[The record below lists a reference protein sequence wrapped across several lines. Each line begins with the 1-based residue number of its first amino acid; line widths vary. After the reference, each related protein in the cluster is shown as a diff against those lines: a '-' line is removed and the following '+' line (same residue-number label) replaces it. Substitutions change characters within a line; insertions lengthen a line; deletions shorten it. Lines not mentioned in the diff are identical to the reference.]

1 MSARTGDDSD
11 DAASAGPPRSAKRP
25 SSSEQTAR
33 VQPPP
38 SPLNVVPFQLAEPAS
53 SARSIFDVLKAALRH
68 ADDPRASA
76 AAQRKRAAPPL
87 ANQRV
92 FVQEKFD
99 GHRQLVGVSADG
111 TVSVHGKVGDCVPQT
126 PCSMPYLCCD

>member
-11 DAASAGPPRSAKRP
+11 DAASAGPPRPAKRP

-38 SPLNVVPFQLAEPAS
+38 SPANVNVVPFQLAEPSS
-53 SARSIFDVLKAALRH
+53 SARSIFDVLKAALRQ

-76 AAQRKRAAPPL
+76 YKQRKRAAPPL

-99 GHRQLVGVSADG
+99 GHRQLVSVSADG
-111 TVSVHGKVGDCVPQT
+111 TVSVHGK
-126 PCSMPYLCCD
+126 